1 MKRKVVAMTLAIT
14 VSLPVAPV
22 SDLYQAKAAVVHET
36 ETSDTAADHE
46 ANKAG
51 GAVHEDISDQVIQEG
66 GFLAEAADDGIMPMS
81 DVDDAVKKQVQEKLK
96 AAWDS
101 VSDECD
107 LTEFQLTPEEVR
119 TIYFETINQY
129 PRYFFLEGGYSR
141 YSNAAGLVTRLVD
154 IGYSTKDTAQI
165 TNMLKEYDAAVAKVI
180 SNASSSWSDMEKAL
194 YVNDYLARSCAYD
207 TTYSKYNA
215 YDALVGRSAV
225 CQGYAL
231 AFRELTQQ
239 LGLSCEIV
247 SSDALNHA
255 WNLVKINGSYY
266 HVDVTWND
274 PIADRIGRAQHY
286 YFMKSSNFF
295 QNESRGVEYKTHK
308 ANDWEIT
315 GGVLETAASDSK
327 YDDYFWN
334 KTNVGFEYIDGNW
347 YGFDG
352 TDSIRKYTCSGT
364 DFTAAESIQKIE
376 DIWHLIGGNGG
387 YWQGKFVGLGASNGS
402 LIYSGKDKIYE
413 LDVQTKTSEPLFELT
428 QEQKQ
433 AGHIY
438 SINVT
443 PSGEIEYL
451 FAESPNVN
459 GTVYKVEFDSSR
471 IVFDGNSA
479 DGGSM
484 SDMVL
489 LRPNQ
494 EYSLPANLFTK
505 KGYDFKGWN
514 TQADGSG
521 TAYEDK
527 ASVSQASV
535 GGSGTTL
542 YAQWEIETEHSNT
555 EIRGAK
561 DATCT
566 EEGYTGD
573 TYCLDCGTLVAEGEA
588 IPKKEHSWDTA
599 YTVDKEPTLEEAGQ
613 ESIHCKN
620 CDAVKDVRELPKL
633 ESGQEQLYQIA
644 FDGNGADSGSMER
657 MVLYTVGQE
666 YALPANAFAR
676 EGYVFKGWNTQADGN
691 GDSYAD
697 GAAVKRPVEDAGSG
711 FTLYAQWEEN
721 SHEHVI
727 VIRNQKDATCTEDG
741 YTGDGYCEVCDEMIT
756 QGEVIPKLGHEEVMD
771 EAVAAT
777 CTAEGKTQGSHCSRC
792 GVFIKIP
799 ETIPALGHDWED
811 EFTIDR
817 APTAEETGLKSIHCS
832 RCDARKDEQEIPKL
846 TDAEQSYEVVFDG
859 NGADSGSMDK
869 LVLSVPGQSYSLPD
883 NQFVRGGYIW
893 KGWNTKADGTGTAY
907 GSQGQI
913 SFTLEEG
920 GTGTTLYAQWEVQ
933 EAHVHTIVQDPA
945 VAATCTEAG
954 RTQGSHCSVCGE
966 VIQAQAEVPALGHSW
981 NSFYTIDIAPTYFE
995 AGKESIHCRNCSE
1008 VKDSRIIPRLTG
1020 GGSSSGGYYYGGG
1033 SYGGNSSGSTGTNTA
1048 NTSTTSKT
1056 NADGSVTKTT
1066 VTQHASGGTETV
1078 MTTTKPNGSV
1088 SEITVVKKDASG
1100 RTETE
1105 RKTMTSDGSVAEV
1118 MKITEDA
1125 SGRTETTTV
1134 MNTDGSVASTTIV
1147 AKDASGRTVTKTTT
1161 EQVSPTV
1168 SKVTEIITTP
1178 AGTEKTETTT
1188 EHRADGALVQTQVK
1202 TSANG
1207 RTTTITG
1214 VTNADGSAVQTV
1226 NRTVTNT
1233 YGMETD
1239 VITTTRLDSAGF
1251 MAGITEK
1258 SVIRGLEN
1266 AKVSVSVKKDA
1277 EGNVQSAAAAVTR
1290 QAGSRNTAV
1299 LPGTVI
1305 SQIKEAAG
1313 QDVEVT
1319 MTVQGT
1325 DGSNLYKLKADTK
1338 DLYAGNKLRI
1348 YRRKST
1354 GEYIMVNAKSYTVSS
1369 SGNVAVSMPDKVMY
1383 ELVSQDKAAEINR
1396 KILSTAAA
1404 KKPSVSLNKKGSM
1417 QFGFRAGLNLQN
1429 VKGIRY
1435 QTSDKKIAA
1444 VSRTGKIKGKKA
1456 GTAVVKAVVELKNGS
1471 SKTVSIKV
1479 RVK

>member
-22 SDLYQAKAAVVHET
+22 SDLYRAKAAVVHET
-36 ETSDTAADHE
+36 ETSGTAAVRE
-46 ANKAG
+46 AETAG
-51 GAVHEDISDQVIQEG
+51 GAVHEDISDQIIQEG
-66 GFLAEAADDGIMPMS
+66 GFPVEAADDGIMPMS
-81 DVDDAVKKQVQEKLK
+81 DVDDAIKKQVQDKLK

-107 LTEFQLTPEEVR
+107 LTEFQLTPDEAR
-119 TIYFETINQY
+119 TIYSETINQY
-129 PRYFFLEGGYSR
+129 PKYFYVKGGYTLNLNSDR
-141 YSNAAGLVTRLVD
+141 LVTKFAG
-154 IGYSTKDTAQI
+154 IGYTTQDTEQI
-165 TNMLKEYDAAVAKVI
+165 QSMLREYDAVVAKVK
-180 SNASSSWSDMEKAL
+180 SNADPSWSDMEKAL

-207 TTYSKYNA
+207 TTFSKHNA

-247 SSDALNHA
+247 SSDALDHA

-286 YFMKSSNFF
+286 YFMKSSSFF
-295 QNESRGVEYKTHK
+295 QNESRGTDYKTHK
-308 ANDWEIT
+308 ANDWKIT
-315 GGVLETAASDSK
+315 GGMLEAAASDSK
-327 YDDYFWN
+327 YDNYFWN
-334 KTNVGFEYIDGNW
+334 KADVGFEYIDGNW

-376 DIWHLIGGNGG
+376 DIWNVIGGISGR
-387 YWQGKFVGLGASNGS
+387 WPGKYIGLGALNGR
-402 LIYSGKDKIYE
+402 LIYSGCDKIYE
-413 LDVQTKTSEPLFELT
+413 LNVQTKTGEALFELT

-433 AGHIY
+433 TGLIY
-438 SINVT
+438 GMNVT

-451 FAESPNVN
+451 FAEDPNTA
-459 GTVYKVEFDSSR
+459 GTVNKLELNSSR
-471 IVFDGNSA
+471 IVFDGNGA
-479 DGGSM
+479 DGGLM

-489 LRPNQ
+489 LRPGQSYN
-494 EYSLPANLFTK
+494 LPANLFTRK
-505 KGYDFKGWN
+505 CYDFKGWN

-521 TAYEDK
+521 TAYADQ
-527 ASVSQASV
+527 AAVSQNTV
-535 GGSGTTL
+535 GGSGITL
-542 YAQWEIETEHSNT
+542 YAQWQIRTEHANT

-573 TYCLDCGTLVAEGEA
+573 TYCLDCGTLLKKGEP
-588 IPKKEHSWDTA
+588 IPKAHSWNTY
-599 YTVDKEPTLEEAGQ
+599 YTVDRAPTLEEAGQ

-620 CDAVKDVRELPKL
+620 CDEVKDVQEIPKL
-633 ESGQEQLYQIA
+633 ESGQEQAYQIV
-644 FDGNGADSGSMER
+644 FDGNGADSGSIDR
-657 MVLYTVGQE
+657 MVLYTAGRE
-666 YALPANAFAR
+666 YALPANAFVR
-676 EGYVFKGWNTQADGN
+676 EGYVFKGWNTQADGK

-697 GAAVKRPVEDAGSG
+697 GAAVKRPEGDAGSG
-711 FTLYAQWEEN
+711 FVLYAQWEEN
-721 SHEHVI
+721 GHEHVI

-741 YTGDGYCEVCDEMIT
+741 YTGDEYCEVCDKVIT
-756 QGEVIPKLGHEEVMD
+756 QGEVINKLGHKEVMD

-777 CTAEGKTQGSHCSRC
+777 CTEEGKTQGSHCSRC
-792 GVFIKIP
+792 GVFIKKP

-811 EFTIDR
+811 DFTIDK

-832 RCDARKDEQEIPKL
+832 RCDARKDEQEIPKQ
-846 TDAEQSYEVVFDG
+846 TDAGQSYEVVFDG

-869 LVLSVPGQSYSLPD
+869 LLLSVPGQSYSIPD
-883 NQFVRGGYIW
+883 NQFVRGGYVW

-907 GSQGQI
+907 DSQGPI
-913 SFTLEEG
+913 SFASEESG
-920 GTGTTLYAQWEVQ
+920 KGITLYAQWKVQ
-933 EAHVHTIVQDPA
+933 EAHVHTVVQDPA

-954 RTQGSHCSVCGE
+954 KTQGSHCSVCGE
-966 VIQAQAEVPALGHSW
+966 VIQAQEVVPALGHSW
-981 NSFYTIDIAPTYFE
+981 NSGYTIDIAPTYFE

-1008 VKDSRIIPRLTG
+1008 VKDIRVIPRLTG
-1020 GGSSSGGYYYGGG
+1020 GGSSSGNYYYGGG

-1056 NADGSVTKTT
+1056 NTDGSVTKTT

-1088 SEITVVKKDASG
+1088 SETTVVKKDASG

-1105 RKTMTSDGSVAEV
+1105 RKTMASDGSVAEV
-1118 MKITEDA
+1118 TKITEDA
-1125 SGRTETTTV
+1125 SGRTETRTA
-1134 MNTDGSVASTTIV
+1134 MNPDGSVASTTTIT
-1147 AKDASGRTVTKTTT
+1147 KDASGRTETKTTT
-1161 EQVSPTV
+1161 QQISPTV
-1168 SKVTEIITTP
+1168 SKVTETITTP

-1188 EHRADGALVQTQVK
+1188 ERRADGAFVQTQVK
-1202 TSANG
+1202 TSADG

-1239 VITTTRLDSAGF
+1239 VITTTRLDSAGVT
-1251 MAGITEK
+1251 AGITEK

-1299 LPGTVI
+1299 LPGNVI

-1338 DLYAGNKLRI
+1338 DLHAGNKLRI

-1404 KKPSVSLNKKGSM
+1404 KKSSVSLNKKGSM

-1456 GTAVVKAVVELKNGS
+1456 GTAVVKAVVALKNGS
-1471 SKTVSIKV
+1471 SKMVSMRV